1 MNILLS
7 WLGPLRAICMAIDG
21 VAYSLLDDAYNIVI
35 NLSTAELLNHS
46 TIKSLMSNLYV
57 LVGVVAFFRL
67 ALLLVNAIIDPEKLN
82 EKGKGLSSIFFRVVG
97 MIILLV
103 VTPMLFQMSY
113 ELQGK
118 IVGADTGKNIIFK
131 TILGDN
137 ANIGSSK
144 EGNAGSAL
152 QNIALSSLITI
163 DKEYLVN
170 NGKQCKIGEESSDC
184 GFYPLTC
191 VSNGDGTCT
200 PQGGYIYDPDIC
212 DWSNCQNAV
221 DVYNEMYISE
231 NMSPAKLAGYVGVS
245 KKIEINGSDEKQEV
259 YVYNYMLLVT
269 GIVGIGM
276 TLVILSFAIDIAVR
290 MFELIA
296 LEILSPLFIATFVD
310 PKSAQSGP
318 FKNWLT
324 AVGQSYVTLY
334 IRLAILALMVLLV
347 SIINQSKIFQSM
359 GDVAGPAKI
368 FMIIGLLIFAK
379 KSPKWI
385 SDMIGIKG
393 NGMGLWTPKKLRENM
408 AFGNTISNGAR
419 AAAGL
424 GLGAAAGIHAARKAN
439 RLNRAANGETIH
451 SRAKQAAK
459 NKKGQGFKKQ
469 AGAYL
474 GSMFS
479 KEGAKQNWDN
489 MIKGKKDNVRAG
501 FGAMIGG
508 MKSGAENGWKADD
521 IKDMQGKIKANADAT
536 LNTYAPGYK
545 KPSQRTSEKIDKF
558 AQRQMDN
565 VLGDSTT
572 RGKREKDLKD
582 RNTAETNG
590 MLVTGADGKRNKI
603 MSPVDASEVKKL
615 CNGGIKTSDG
625 RAIEFSPTNENG
637 ISQALIASRATDVKL
652 NSDGNV
658 TCKLGKD
665 DLVMDL
671 KNGKV
676 NVKRGG
682 QITTKDASDYA
693 VEGDKIMNANGKM
706 AMESIAREN
715 AIEKIVTVNNNEQ
728 AIAQANQNMLSAN
741 SQIIELKGN
750 IEAKLKEK
758 DKTFFQNAFKA
769 LEDSFEEINN
779 AQLNYGNI
787 MKKRSELDPKDP
799 NYEEKLNNV
808 MDEISQASQHLEKM
822 NETANTIKENLGSQI
837 GAGQAE
843 VIFSA
848 LKSKNNNNLQVQ
860 RILTETKELKSEINT
875 DIENYGENSYYA
887 PENNDKS
894 GHVNYAAE
902 PGKVEEIIDL
912 MKAKKQKVDDRYKKA
927 TEVKSE

>member
-200 PQGGYIYDPDIC
+200 PQGGYIYDPDTC

-545 KPSQRTSEKIDKF
+545 KPSQRASEKIDKF

-603 MSPVDASEVKKL
+603 MSPVDASEVKNL
-615 CNGGIKTSDG
+615 CNGGVKTSNG
-625 RAIEFSPTNENG
+625 RAIEFSSTNENG

-652 NSDGNV
+652 DSNGNV

-671 KNGKV
+671 KSGKV
-676 NVKRGG
+676 NVTRDG
-682 QITTKDASDYA
+682 QTTTKDASDYA

-728 AIAQANQNMLSAN
+728 AIAQANQNMLAAN

-750 IEAKLKEK
+750 VEAKFGANAKNTFADLEAKL
-758 DKTFFQNAFKA
+758 D
-769 LEDSFEEINN
+769 DINK
-779 AQLNYGNI
+779 AQLDYEKA
-787 MKKRSELDPKDP
+787 MKKRSELNPEDS
-799 NYEEKLNNV
+799 NYQQDLNSV
-808 MDEISQASQHLEKM
+808 MNEISQASQYLENM
-822 NETANTIKENLGSQI
+822 NATANTIKENLGSQI

-848 LKSKNNNNLQVQ
+848 LTSKNNNILQVQ
-860 RILTETKELKSEINT
+860 RISTETAELKSEINT

>member
-184 GFYPLTC
+184 GFYPLTY

-200 PQGGYIYDPDIC
+200 PQCGYIYDPDIC

-489 MIKGKKDNVRAG
+489 MIKGKKDNARAG

-545 KPSQRTSEKIDKF
+545 KPSQRASEKIDKF

-603 MSPVDASEVKKL
+603 MSPVDASEVKNL
-615 CNGGIKTSDG
+615 CNGGVKTSNG
-625 RAIEFSPTNENG
+625 RAIEFSSTNENG

-652 NSDGNV
+652 DSNGNV

-671 KNGKV
+671 KSGKV
-676 NVKRGG
+676 NVTRDG
-682 QITTKDASDYA
+682 QTTTKDASDYA

-728 AIAQANQNMLSAN
+728 AIAQANQNMLAAN

-750 IEAKLKEK
+750 VEAKFGANAKNAFAALEAKL
-758 DKTFFQNAFKA
+758 D
-769 LEDSFEEINN
+769 DINK
-779 AQLNYGNI
+779 AQLDYEKA
-787 MKKRSELDPKDP
+787 MKKRSELNPEDS
-799 NYEEKLNNV
+799 NYQQDLNSV
-808 MDEISQASQHLEKM
+808 MNEISQASQHLEDM
-822 NETANTIKENLGSQI
+822 NATANTIKENLGSQI

-848 LKSKNNNNLQVQ
+848 LTSKNNNILQVQ
-860 RILTETKELKSEINT
+860 RISTETAELKSEINT

>member
-200 PQGGYIYDPDIC
+200 PQGYIYDPDIC

-489 MIKGKKDNVRAG
+489 MIKGKKDNARAG

-545 KPSQRTSEKIDKF
+545 KPSQRASEKIDKF

-603 MSPVDASEVKKL
+603 MSPVDASEVKNL
-615 CNGGIKTSDG
+615 CNGGVKTSNG
-625 RAIEFSPTNENG
+625 RAIEFSSTNENG

-652 NSDGNV
+652 DSNGNV

-671 KNGKV
+671 KSGKV
-676 NVKRGG
+676 NVTRDG
-682 QITTKDASDYA
+682 QTTTKDASDYA

-728 AIAQANQNMLSAN
+728 AIAQANQNMLAAN

-750 IEAKLKEK
+750 VEAKFGANAKNAFAALEAKL
-758 DKTFFQNAFKA
+758 D
-769 LEDSFEEINN
+769 DINK
-779 AQLNYGNI
+779 AQLDYEKA
-787 MKKRSELDPKDP
+787 MKKRSELNPEDS
-799 NYEEKLNNV
+799 NYQQDLNSV
-808 MDEISQASQHLEKM
+808 MNEISQASQHLEDM
-822 NETANTIKENLGSQI
+822 NATANTIKENLGSQI

-848 LKSKNNNNLQVQ
+848 LTSKNNNILQVQ
-860 RILTETKELKSEINT
+860 RISTETAELKSEINT